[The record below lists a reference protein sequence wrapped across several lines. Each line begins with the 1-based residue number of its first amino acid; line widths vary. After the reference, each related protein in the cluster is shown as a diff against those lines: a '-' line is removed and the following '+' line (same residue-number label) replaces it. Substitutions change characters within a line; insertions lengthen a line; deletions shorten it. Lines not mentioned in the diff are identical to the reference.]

1 MTVGTHRCCVTGCP
15 NLAAYDVMLYDFDP
29 AEGTVVFRQDESC
42 PYICVEH
49 AIENERRAEGQRA
62 PHAVVSYPHT
72 NLDRAPGIA
81 VYRQLEPAYA

>member
-1 MTVGTHRCCVTGCP
+1 
-15 NLAAYDVMLYDFDP
+15 MLYDFDP
-29 AEGTVVFRQDESC
+29 AEGTVLFRQDESC

-49 AIENERRAEGQRA
+49 AIENERQAEGERA

-81 VYRQLEPAYA
+81 VYRQLAPAYA